1 MNAKLIFT
9 LFLLLGSLGIHA
21 EIHLPTA
28 PASFCLACDVPNG
41 LQVVSVSGDSATL
54 SWNAVA
60 GAGQYTLEVED
71 EQNNPSTYHLEVNVT
86 GTSYIVTGLQSGVL
100 YKFKVR
106 ARCGGDKSDWSD
118 WSFFNASTNGN
129 GGGGSGSGT
138 CAVPA
143 QLSVVVTGGVATL
156 SWSAVPGA
164 TQYYIEVEDEQ
175 NQPSNFHLELAV
187 QDSFYVFNTLQTGV
201 LYKFKVRTHCS
212 GNQSDW
218 SGWLFFNGNSSG
230 GPSSGSGACDRPTFL
245 QITNL
250 TLNSALLTW
259 NPAPGITAYTLEI
272 EKESPG
278 APWQTTQIVNT
289 NSYQVNGLEPNT
301 RYKYKVRSN
310 CPGGGHSNWTKWKK
324 FKTPNSFNGT
334 AGGAGLI
341 NNKVVEDRF
350 NEVSDAS
357 KMDLIVAPNP
367 ANDFTRV
374 TLPNLQE
381 SHASIRMYDVAGR
394 MVNEYQFDV
403 MPNHTTEI
411 QIPTAEFANG
421 VYFLQVLAG
430 SYTHSIQLMVA
441 H

>member
-1 MNAKLIFT
+1 
-9 LFLLLGSLGIHA
+9 
-21 EIHLPTA
+21 
-28 PASFCLACDVPNG
+28 
-41 LQVVSVSGDSATL
+41 
-54 SWNAVA
+54 
-60 GAGQYTLEVED
+60 
-71 EQNNPSTYHLEVNVT
+71 
-86 GTSYIVTGLQSGVL
+86 
-100 YKFKVR
+100 
-106 ARCGGDKSDWSD
+106 
-118 WSFFNASTNGN
+118 STNGN

-187 QDSFYVFNTLQTGV
+187 QDTFYVFNTLQTGV

-218 SGWLFFNGNSSG
+218 SAWLFFNGNSSG
-230 GPSSGSGACDRPTFL
+230 GPSSGSGSCDRPTFL

-334 AGGAGLI
+334 AGGAGLT
-341 NNKVVEDRF
+341 NNKEVEERELVTNNTSAIDMAMRLF
-350 NEVSDAS
+350 
-357 KMDLIVAPNP
+357 PNP
-367 ANDFTRV
+367 SSTEATLTFEAAQDGEATIRV
-374 TLPNLQE
+374 FDMAGMLIWNQTVQAISGSTNTLQLSPVHFHNGCYLVQV
-381 SHASIRMYDVAGR
+381 RAGA
-394 MVNEYQFDV
+394 Q
-403 MPNHTTEI
+403 T
-411 QIPTAEFANG
+411 
-421 VYFLQVLAG
+421 
-430 SYTHSIQLMVA
+430 QLMKWVVA
-441 H
+441 Q